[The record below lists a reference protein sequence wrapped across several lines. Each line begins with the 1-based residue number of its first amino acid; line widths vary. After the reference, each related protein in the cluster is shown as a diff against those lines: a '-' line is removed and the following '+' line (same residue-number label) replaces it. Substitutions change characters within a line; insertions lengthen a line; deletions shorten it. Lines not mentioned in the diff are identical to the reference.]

1 MASER
6 SSAATVPP
14 VDKTP
19 RTERGRRTLR
29 AILDAAA
36 AEFGERG
43 FHDTGITHITQRAG
57 VALGTFYTYFNS
69 KEEVFRALVRDM
81 SGQVRDAV
89 APAILSASDGLAAER
104 DGLAAFLAFVLEHKE
119 IYRIIDEAEFVDP
132 DSYRQHYQS
141 TADRIAARLAVAAA
155 RGEVEIPDPEI
166 VAWALMG
173 MNVFL
178 GLRFGVLGSD
188 RAPAD
193 VARIAN
199 RLIADGLRA
208 KKA

>member
-1 MASER
+1 MQKADGR
-6 SSAATVPP
+6 SAAATVGA
-14 VDKTP
+14 KEP

-69 KEEVFRALVRDM
+69 KEEVFRALVRDL
-81 SGQVRDAV
+81 SGQVRDV
-89 APAILSASDGLAAER
+89 VGPQLVKSDRYFDAER
-104 DGLAAFLAFVLEHKE
+104 SGREAFFAFVTEHKE

-132 DSYRQHYQS
+132 EDYRRHYTN
-141 TADRIAARLAVAAA
+141 TADRIRARLDTAIK
-155 RGEVEIPDPEI
+155 RGEARPCDTEI
-166 VAWALMG
+166 ASWAIMG

-178 GLRFGVLGSD
+178 GLRFGVWAKDRTPAELG
-188 RAPAD
+188 AAAD
-193 VARIAN
+193 A
-199 RLIADGLRA
+199 LIADGLRV
-208 KKA
+208 